1 LLSSYV
7 NAIFAFMESNDSFRH
22 KGLRNRLVQEIQ
34 KKGISNPK
42 VLDAIG
48 KVPRHLFM
56 DSSFIQMAYKD
67 QAFPIGHGQTISQ
80 PYTVAVQ
87 TSLLEIEP
95 GDNVMEI
102 GTGSG
107 YQAAVLC
114 EMGASVF
121 SVERQERLFQ
131 KTSKLLPSIGYKEI
145 RLFLG
150 DGNEGLPASAP
161 FDKIIVT
168 AGISDIPSNLFVQLK
183 LGGLMVIP
191 LGERSQTMTRIK
203 RLNEDDFEKETFGE
217 FAFVPML
224 KGIAK

>member
-1 LLSSYV
+1 
-7 NAIFAFMESNDSFRH
+7 MESNDSFRH

-34 KKGISNPK
+34 KKGISDQK
-42 VLDAIG
+42 VLQAIG

-67 QAFPIGHGQTISQ
+67 QAFPIGQGQTISQ
-80 PYTVAVQ
+80 PYTVAIQ
-87 TSLLEIEP
+87 TSLLEVEP
-95 GDNVMEI
+95 GDRIMEI

-107 YQAAVLC
+107 YQAAVLDD
-114 EMGASVF
+114 MGASVF
-121 SVERQERLFQ
+121 SIERQKRLFQ
-131 KTSKLLPSIGYKEI
+131 KTSRFLPSIGYKDI

-150 DGNEGLPASAP
+150 DGNEGLPAFAP

-168 AGISDIPSNLFVQLK
+168 AGISDIPASLLVQLK
-183 LGGLMVIP
+183 PGGYMVIP

-203 RLNEDDFEKETFGE
+203 RLNEDDFEQETFGE

>member
-1 LLSSYV
+1 MELS
-7 NAIFAFMESNDSFRH
+7 DSFRH
-22 KGLRNRLVQEIQ
+22 KGLRHRLVREIE
-34 KKGISNPK
+34 KKGITDRN
-42 VLDAIG
+42 VLEAIG

-56 DSSFIQMAYKD
+56 DSSFVNMAYKD
-67 QAFPIGHGQTISQ
+67 QAFPIGQGQTISQ

-87 TSLLEIEP
+87 TSLLDVHP
-95 GDNVMEI
+95 GDRILEI

-107 YQAAVLC
+107 YQAAVLY

-121 SVERQERLFQ
+121 SIERQKRLYQ
-131 KTSKLLPSIGYKEI
+131 KTSRLLASMGYKDV

-150 DGNEGLPASAP
+150 DGYEGLPAYAP

-168 AGISDIPSNLFVQLK
+168 AAVDEVPSSLLMQIK
-183 LGGLMVIP
+183 TGGLLVVP
-191 LGERSQTMTRIK
+191 LGEHSQTMTRIK
-203 RLNEDDFEKETFGE
+203 RLSDDDFEKETFGE

>member
-1 LLSSYV
+1 
-7 NAIFAFMESNDSFRH
+7 MTSNDSFRH
-22 KGLRNRLVQEIQ
+22 KGLRNRLVEEIR
-34 KKGISNPK
+34 KKGIIDHK
-42 VLDAIG
+42 VLEAIG
-48 KVPRHLFM
+48 RVPRHLFM

-67 QAFPIGHGQTISQ
+67 QAFPIGQGQTISQ

-87 TSLLEIEP
+87 TSLLEIQP
-95 GDNVMEI
+95 GDQVLEI

-107 YQAAVLC
+107 YQAAVLY
-114 EMGASVF
+114 EMGAFVF
-121 SVERQERLFQ
+121 SVERQKRLFQ
-131 KTSKLLPSIGYKEI
+131 KTAKLLPEIGYREV

-150 DGNEGLPASAP
+150 DGNDGLPAFAP

-168 AGISDIPSNLFVQLK
+168 AGISDIPSNLLLQLK
-183 LGGLMVIP
+183 PGGLMVIP

-203 RLNEDDFEKETFGE
+203 RLNEDDFEQETFGE

>member
-1 LLSSYV
+1 
-7 NAIFAFMESNDSFRH
+7 MTSNDSFRH
-22 KGLRNRLVQEIQ
+22 KGLRNRLVEEIR
-34 KKGISNPK
+34 KKGVSDQK
-42 VLDAIG
+42 VLEAIG
-48 KVPRHLFM
+48 RVPRHLFM
-56 DSSFIQMAYKD
+56 DSSFVQMAYKD
-67 QAFPIGHGQTISQ
+67 QAFPIGQGQTISQ

-87 TSLLEIEP
+87 SSLLEVEP
-95 GDNVMEI
+95 DDTLLEI

-121 SVERQERLFQ
+121 SVERQKRLYQ
-131 KTSKLLPSIGYKEI
+131 KTSKLLPSIGYQEI

-150 DGNEGLPASAP
+150 DGNDGLPAFAP

-168 AGISDIPSNLFVQLK
+168 AGISEIPSNLLVQLK
-183 LGGLMVIP
+183 PGGLMVIP

-203 RLNEDDFEKETFGE
+203 RLNEDDFEQESFGE